1 MRFYFFKIADKRDIG
16 KVNQEVFIA
25 EAESDRVWDPEGSD
39 SPDMIEFK
47 EKVLSS
53 VSKTLKIPAEHLEFP
68 KLISEGDSLLEATN
82 ETPIKT
88 DHLRIWRAPNPG
100 KIAPINTES

>member
-1 MRFYFFKIADKRDIG
+1 MRFYFFKIADKRDG
-16 KVNQEVFIA
+16 RKVNQEVYIA
-25 EAESDRVWDPEGSD
+25 EAESDRVWDPKGPD
-39 SPDMIEFK
+39 SPEMIDFK

-82 ETPIKT
+82 ETPINT
-88 DHLRIWRAPNPG
+88 DQLRIWRASNPQ
-100 KIAPINTES
+100 KIAPPNRES